1 VRNPKALTVVMLGCL
16 LVAGCGEA
24 PKPELHPD
32 WENPQMIGRNK
43 EAAKAT
49 AIPFAD
55 VSSALARDPADSPW
69 YRSLN
74 GRWDFHWSENP
85 DARPVDFYR
94 PDFDISS
101 WSEIPVPANW
111 QLHGHG
117 YPIYTNVRYSWGEP
131 DPPRVP
137 HDFNPVGSYRRSFSV
152 PEDWDGRQVILQ
164 FAGVSSAFYL
174 WVNGHEV
181 GYSQGS
187 RTPAEFDITEYLQPG
202 ENLVAAEVYRYSDGS
217 YLECQDFW
225 RISGLFRDVFLY
237 SLDRL
242 QIRDFE
248 VHTDL
253 DESYRDA
260 SLGIDVRIANLG
272 AETRPYVVTG
282 VLFDADGEVVVD
294 GLTASGEATA
304 GTETA
309 IRLDR
314 EMIDPPKWSAE
325 EPNLFQL
332 LLSLTDPD
340 GSVIQSVST
349 NVGFREVEITGGQ
362 LLVNGVAVLLKG
374 TNRHEHDPD
383 TAHVMSTE
391 GMVRDILLM
400 KQHNINAV
408 RTSHYPD
415 VTEWYDLTDFY
426 GLYVIDE
433 ANIESHGIGYEPD
446 KTLGNKPEWGAA
458 HMDRTVSMV
467 ERDKNH
473 PSIIIW
479 SLGNEAGDG
488 VNFTATADWVRQRDP
503 SRPVHYERAELG
515 PNTDIFCPMYSRIP
529 DIVEYAENH
538 DDRPLILCEYSH
550 AMGNSNGNLADYWK
564 EIYARKQL
572 QGGFIWDWVDQGLR
586 QPVPGKPG
594 EFYFAYGGTFEPE
607 GVYHDDNFLMNG
619 LVSADRVPHPGL
631 LELKK
636 VYQYITINRVDDPPG
651 GFKIGNGYGFVDLGG
666 FDAFWEVRG
675 DGQVVASGR
684 LPKLDIGP
692 GESRVLTIPEPRFE
706 PKSGVEY
713 RLEMSFRLAADTPW
727 AEKGHEIAWEQ
738 FELGRFGTKVNLDP
752 DRMSPL
758 NHAQDGDSYEI
769 SGEGFSVQ
777 FDLGTG
783 HLTSYVVEGTD
794 VMARGPSPNF
804 WRAPTDNDR
813 GNEMPERCAPWKAAS
828 RNWVVKSA
836 VADRVGPSEVEV
848 RITGGFPD
856 VGSTNEITYTVFGN
870 GEIAVDVS
878 FTPGDGE
885 LPELPRFGMQMEVPG
900 GFETVSWYGRGPHES
915 YWDRKDGVRVGLWN
929 GTVDEQFVD
938 YSEPQENGNKTDVRW
953 MSLTNDEGVGL
964 LVIGEPLVAFSAHH
978 YTTADL
984 EDAKY
989 SWQMERREKIT
1000 LSVDMQQTGVGGDD
1014 SWGARTHDKYTVW
1027 PEPLEYSYRLRGLRS
1042 GDEPADLARVKR

>member
-1 VRNPKALTVVMLGCL
+1 
-16 LVAGCGEA
+16 
-24 PKPELHPD
+24 
-32 WENPQMIGRNK
+32 MIGRNK
-43 EAAKAT
+43 EAARAT

-55 VSSALARDPADSPW
+55 RPTALVRDPAASPW
-69 YRSLN
+69 FHSLN
-74 GRWDFHWSENP
+74 GTWDFHWSPNP
-85 DARPVDFYR
+85 DERPLDFYE
-94 PDFDISS
+94 PDFDIGG
-101 WSEIPVPANW
+101 WDAIPVPANW

-137 HDFNPVGSYRRSFSV
+137 HDFNPVGSYRRTFTV
-152 PEDWDGRQVILQ
+152 PEDWGGRQVILQ

-174 WVNGHEV
+174 WVNGQEV

-187 RTPAEFDITEYLQPG
+187 RTPAEFNITEFLQAG
-202 ENLVAAEVYRYSDGS
+202 ENTVAAEVYRYSDGS

-225 RISGLFRDVFLY
+225 RISGIFRDVFLY
-237 SLDRL
+237 SLDEI

-248 VHTDL
+248 VQTDL

-260 SLGIDVRIANLG
+260 DLDIKVWVKNMGPDNRPFTISGSLYDLEGGLVFDDLVTTAEASPSNETIVRLHRAM
-272 AETRPYVVTG
+272 E
-282 VLFDADGEVVVD
+282 
-294 GLTASGEATA
+294 
-304 GTETA
+304 
-309 IRLDR
+309 
-314 EMIDPPKWSAE
+314 DPPKWTAE
-325 EPNLFQL
+325 TPNLFRL
-332 LLSLTDPD
+332 ALSLIDAD
-340 GSVIQSVST
+340 GSVVQTVST

-415 VTEWYDLTDFY
+415 VTEWYDLTDRY

-446 KTLGNKPEWGAA
+446 KTLGNKPEWGKA

-488 VNFTATADWVRQRDP
+488 VNFTATADWIRDRDP

-515 PNTDIFCPMYSRIP
+515 PNTDIFCPMYARIP

-550 AMGNSNGNLADYWK
+550 AMGNSNGNVADYWE

-586 QPVPGKPG
+586 QPVPGNPD
-594 EFYFAYGGTFEPE
+594 EFYFAYGGAFEPK

-636 VYQYITINRVDDPPG
+636 VYQSIDVERLNEPEG
-651 GFKIGNGYGFVDLGG
+651 GFKVSNGYAFSDLGR
-666 FDAFWEVRG
+666 FDATWKVLA
-675 DGQVVASGR
+675 DGETVAGGR
-684 LPKLDIGP
+684 LPALDIGP
-692 GESRVLTIPEPRFE
+692 GESAVINLPNPGLQPTPRSE
-706 PKSGVEY
+706 HW
-713 RLEMSFRLAADTPW
+713 LEINFSLAEDTPW
-727 AEKGHEIAWEQ
+727 AEKGHEVAWEQ
-738 FELGRFGTKVNLDP
+738 FKLGRFGTEIQLESGDMP
-752 DRMSPL
+752 PL
-758 NHAQDGDSYEI
+758 HMDQRDDDFVVTGD
-769 SGEGFSVQ
+769 GFSAT
-777 FDLGTG
+777 FDLIGGT
-783 HLTSYVVEGTD
+783 LASYRIGDTEIV
-794 VMARGPSPNF
+794 AAGPRPNF

-813 GNEMPERCAPWKAAS
+813 GNEMPSRCAPWKAAGS
-828 RNWVVKSA
+828 NWVVESA
-836 VADRVGPSEVEV
+836 IADRVGPAEIDV
-848 RITGGFPD
+848 RINGRFPD
-856 VGSTNEITYTVFGN
+856 VGSTNEIVYTVYGN

-878 FTPGDGE
+878 FLPGDDE
-885 LPELPRFGMQMEVPG
+885 LPELPRFGMQMEASG
-900 GFETVSWYGRGPHES
+900 GLENVNWYGRGPHES
-915 YWDRKDGVRVGLWN
+915 YWDRRTGARVGLWS

-953 MSLTNDEGVGL
+953 LSLTDDHGSGL
-964 LVIGEPLVAFSAHH
+964 LVIGEPRMAFSAHH

-989 SWQMERREKIT
+989 SWQMERREDIT
-1000 LSVDMQQTGVGGDD
+1000 LSIDMQQTGVGGDD
-1014 SWGARTHDKYTVW
+1014 SWGARTHDEYTVW
-1027 PEPLEYSYRLRGLRS
+1027 PEPLIYSFRLRGINA
-1042 GDEPADLARVKR
+1042 DDPPAAELARAVR

>member
-1 VRNPKALTVVMLGCL
+1 
-16 LVAGCGEA
+16 
-24 PKPELHPD
+24 
-32 WENPQMIGRNK
+32 MIGRNK

-55 VSSALARDPADSPW
+55 VSSALARDPAGSPW

-74 GRWDFHWSENP
+74 GTWDFHWSENP
-85 DARPVDFYR
+85 DVRPVDFYR
-94 PDFDISS
+94 PDFDVAS
-101 WSEIPVPANW
+101 WDEIPVPANW
-111 QLHGHG
+111 QLHGYG

-137 HDFNPVGSYRRSFSV
+137 HDFNPVGSYRRSFTV
-152 PEDWDGRQVILQ
+152 PDDWDGRQVILH

-174 WVNGHEV
+174 WVNGQEV

-202 ENLVAAEVYRYSDGS
+202 GNLVAAEVYRYSDGS

-272 AETRPYVVTG
+272 AVDRPYAVTAT
-282 VLFDADGEVVVD
+282 LFDADGGVVVD
-294 GLTASGEATA
+294 DLAVSGEASA

-314 EMIDPPKWSAE
+314 EISDPPKWSAE
-325 EPNLFQL
+325 EPNLFRL
-332 LLSLTDPD
+332 VLSLTDPD
-340 GSVIQSVST
+340 GAVIQSVST
-349 NVGFREVEITGGQ
+349 NVGFREVSITDGQ

-415 VTEWYDLTDFY
+415 VTEWYDLTDYY

-433 ANIESHGIGYEPD
+433 ANIESHGIGYDPD
-446 KTLGNKPEWGAA
+446 KTLGNKPEWGPA

-488 VNFTATADWVRQRDP
+488 VNFTETANWIRERDP

-515 PNTDIFCPMYSRIP
+515 PNTDIFCPMYARIP
-529 DIVEYAENH
+529 EIVEYAENH

-550 AMGNSNGNLADYWK
+550 AMGNSNGNVADYWK
-564 EIYARKQL
+564 EIYARERL

-594 EFYFAYGGTFEPE
+594 EFYFAYGGAFEPE

-631 LELKK
+631 LEVKK
-636 VYQYITINRVDDPPG
+636 VYQYIDVVPVDPARG
-651 GFKIGNGYGFVDLGG
+651 KISIANGYGFINLDRFEG
-666 FDAFWEVRG
+666 FWEIRADDEVM
-675 DGQVVASGR
+675 ASGR
-684 LPKLDIGP
+684 LPKLNIAP
-692 GESRVLTIPEPRFE
+692 GASRDFTLPVPRLQ
-706 PKSGVEY
+706 PMAGVEY
-713 RLEMSFRLAADTPW
+713 WLELSFRLPQDTAW
-727 AEKGHEIAWEQ
+727 AERGHEVAWEK
-738 FELGRFGTKVNLDP
+738 FKLEMGGAAPK
-752 DRMSPL
+752 L
-758 NHAQDGDSYEI
+758 NPSEMAALSVEES
-769 SGEGFSVQ
+769 SGEAIVSGDGFAVR
-777 FDLGTG
+777 FDLGDGIIAAMTVG
-783 HLTSYVVEGTD
+783 GTD
-794 VMARGPSPNF
+794 LVAVGPRPNF

-813 GNEMPERCAPWKAAS
+813 GNNMPERCASWKAAS
-828 RNWVVKSA
+828 SNWVVTSA
-836 VADRVGPSEVEV
+836 VADRVGPAEIEV
-848 RITGGFPD
+848 RFSGRFPD
-856 VGSTNEITYTVFGN
+856 VESTNEIVYTVFGN
-870 GEIAVDVS
+870 GEIGVDVS

-885 LPELPRFGMQMEVPG
+885 LPELPRFGMQMDVPG
-900 GFETVSWYGRGPHES
+900 GFETVTWYGRGPHES
-915 YWDRKDGVRVGLWN
+915 YWDRKDGARVGVWS
-929 GTVDEQFVD
+929 GSVEEQFVD

-989 SWQMERREKIT
+989 SWQMERRENIT
-1000 LSVDMQQTGVGGDD
+1000 LSIDMQQTGVGGDD
-1014 SWGARTHDKYTVW
+1014 SWGARTHDEYTVW
-1027 PEPLEYSYRLRGLRS
+1027 PEPLEYSFRLRGLRP
-1042 GDEPADLARVKR
+1042 GDEPTEFARVKR